1 MVERYVRDVEVA
13 GSNPVTSTIEKP
25 HQTAIFRLFGAVF
38 LFSEI
43 HEIIG
48 KNKIKYKTCGIHVA
62 LLLAI
67 GTHDSGFVLF
77 PEIY

>member
-1 MVERYVRDVEVA
+1 
-13 GSNPVTSTIEKP
+13 
-25 HQTAIFRLFGAVF
+25 LFGAVF